1 MFLSIRIRQHERG
14 LLFRYGDFVGV
25 IRPGKHWL
33 WSRLI
38 NPLRAEV
45 QVVNTLN
52 SRFEHPMLDVLLQHE
67 DFVGALAIVENSDTQ
82 RAIVWKDGRVLCV
95 LGPGRFAFW
104 TTPAKVRIEQFD
116 IESFRFQHRNVQA
129 ILQAADAARW
139 LDGVKVDAGEVV
151 LLFRDGVFSER
162 LGEGLHVFWK
172 GTGHVTWKTISLCEQ
187 MLDVAGQEIITA
199 DKVSLRVNL
208 VVTYLVSDPV
218 KSVTLSADA
227 GQALYRDAQLALRA
241 VIGTRQLDDLLAD
254 KESVGNELRQMIVA
268 RAGELGLTVRNV
280 GLRDIILPGD
290 MKLLLNQVIAAT
302 KEAEANV
309 IRRREETAAARS
321 QANTARLLAENP
333 PLARLKELEALQQIL
348 AGAKATFVV
357 GNGDLVKQVTGLLAS
372 QPSQ

>member
-1 MFLSIRIRQHERG
+1 MFITIRIRQHERG
-14 LLFRYGDFVGV
+14 LLFRHGDFV
-25 IRPGKHWL
+25 RLLPPGKHRFWG
-33 WSRLI
+33 RLI
-38 NPLRAEV
+38 SAQRAEV
-45 QVVNTLN
+45 QVVNTLAT
-52 SRFEHPMLDVLLQHE
+52 RFEHPMLDVLLQYPE
-67 DFVGALAIVENSDTQ
+67 VYAALEVVENSDTQ
-82 RAIVWKDGRVLCV
+82 RAIVWKDNRVLCV

-104 TTPAKVRIEQFD
+104 KRPAMVRIEQFD
-116 IESFRFQHRNVQA
+116 INSFRFEHRNVQT
-129 ILQAADAARW
+129 ILQAADASRW
-139 LDGVKVDAGEVV
+139 LDGVKVESGEVV
-151 LLFRDGVFSER
+151 LLYRDGVLIDR
-162 LGEGLHVFWK
+162 LGEGLHVYWK
-172 GTGHVTWKTISLCEQ
+172 GTGHVTWKSVSLREQ

-208 VVTYLVSDPV
+208 VVTFLVSDPV
-218 KSVTLSADA
+218 KSVTASADA

-268 RAGELGLTVRNV
+268 RAGELGLSVRNV

-290 MKLLLNQVIAAT
+290 MKMLLNQVIAAT

-357 GNGDLVKQVTGLLAS
+357 GNGDLAKQVTGLLAS
-372 QPSQ
+372 QSSP